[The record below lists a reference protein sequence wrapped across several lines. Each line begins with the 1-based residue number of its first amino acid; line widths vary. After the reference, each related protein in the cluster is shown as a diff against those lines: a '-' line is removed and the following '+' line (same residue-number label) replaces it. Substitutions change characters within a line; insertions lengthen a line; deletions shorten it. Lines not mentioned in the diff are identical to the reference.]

1 MTVYKFI
8 LIYALRTKSVIDH
21 SHKVALYC
29 RIKWKI
35 KITFA
40 LFSTLLHLTQSL
52 LVAIDFSF
60 STSEDHNQHSQ
71 LHHLNNHSQYKISR
85 LHPTVFFSRLFF
97 SKSILLYNFLLSFV
111 YRLLFSNFAIWC
123 IFLNKSSKY
132 AWYIFPIYMTNQVF
146 GMVYFEYMIKVETSI

>member
-85 LHPTVFFSRLFF
+85 LHPTVFFHDYFFPNLFCFTIFCYRLFIVCSF
-97 SKSILLYNFLLSFV
+97 PTLPSDVFFLINHLNMPDTFFQSIWQIRSLE
-111 YRLLFSNFAIWC
+111 
-123 IFLNKSSKY
+123 
-132 AWYIFPIYMTNQVF
+132 WYILNIWLR
-146 GMVYFEYMIKVETSI
+146 